1 MASPLLPGSA
11 WPFGRLRTAGR
22 LSRPRPGQG
31 PLPCVAGR
39 PQPTPGR
46 GCVFAPVGGL
56 HSPCDLRSRTR
67 GLLESGHPS
76 VLSLPVCPWD
86 AMLGRLEGAGD
97 PGLTRRHCI
106 GLSMAQG
113 PQATVLSLP
122 LSWAQGFEWQS
133 EYLGHRWRLPQAC
146 SRFPPGLAPHQGS
159 TVAFAS
165 EAVAQQPRPWL
176 HRGGMAAPWRPGGR
190 SPLADLPDAVRAVV
204 LSFLMRR
211 FHSAHTHFRVSWGLA
226 SLASSEAP

>member
-1 MASPLLPGSA
+1 MWQAGPSPRRAAAVSLLRWVACTLPVTC
-11 WPFGRLRTAGR
+11 GRAHVGF
-22 LSRPRPGQG
+22 LSQ
-31 PLPCVAGR
+31 A
-39 PQPTPGR
+39 TP
-46 GCVFAPVGGL
+46 V
-56 HSPCDLRSRTR
+56 S
-67 GLLESGHPS
+67 
-76 VLSLPVCPWD
+76 SLPVCPWD

-106 GLSMAQG
+106 GLSVAQG

-176 HRGGMAAPWRPGGR
+176 HRGGMAAPWRPGGLEAAALWLTFQTQFGPWF
-190 SPLADLPDAVRAVV
+190 SP
-204 LSFLMRR
+204 
-211 FHSAHTHFRVSWGLA
+211 
-226 SLASSEAP
+226 SS

>member
-11 WPFGRLRTAGR
+11 WPFGHLRTAGR

-39 PQPTPGR
+39 PQPTPGG

-106 GLSMAQG
+106 GLSVAQG

-133 EYLGHRWRLPQAC
+133 EYLRRRSRRL
-146 SRFPPGLAPHQGS
+146 
-159 TVAFAS
+159 VAFTFLLPDSHQDSRPIRAAQWPLPRRLS
-165 EAVAQQPRPWL
+165 LSSRGPGCTEAGWQ
-176 HRGGMAAPWRPGGR
+176 RPGGLEAAALWLTFQTQFGPWF
-190 SPLADLPDAVRAVV
+190 SP
-204 LSFLMRR
+204 
-211 FHSAHTHFRVSWGLA
+211 
-226 SLASSEAP
+226 SS